1 MEFSQSIIAEL
12 IGVSRSFI
20 TKTAQKLELSSVSAP
35 TSKFK
40 KYDVPATRK
49 LIKATSPYRENRVS
63 KKVQVFYNFKG
74 GTGKT
79 SISFQ
84 VATHLSIMGYNVLAI
99 DLDPQGHLS
108 SSILGTHESLD
119 APTLYD
125 LWFGSANNIQEIITP
140 VNEGLDLICGN
151 LSLTRVEVPL
161 NQKPKREEVLN
172 KTLQPVLSKYDY
184 IIIDTNPTISTLNMN
199 ALVAADHVNVIA
211 ETQPYAL
218 NGLGLLIEELLQFY
232 DEMGTS
238 PDFSILANKYESRTS
253 TAQEVIGALRSDYG
267 EFMKE
272 SVIRKSEDINLSS
285 KYKLPVAAFATKK
298 SAAFEDI
305 KDFIHE
311 FIKSSTT
318 NGSKLV

>member
-1 MEFSQSIIAEL
+1 MEFSQTIIAEL
-12 IGVSRSFI
+12 VGVSRSFI
-20 TKTAQKLELSSVSAP
+20 TKTAQKLNIPTVSSP

-40 KYDVPATRK
+40 KYDIVSTRK
-49 LIKATSPYRENRVS
+49 LVRATSPYRENRVS

-108 SSILGTHESLD
+108 SSILGINESLE

-125 LWFGSANNIQEIITP
+125 LWFGSATKVQDIITP
-140 VNEGLDLICGN
+140 INEGLDLICGN

-161 NQKPKREEVLN
+161 NQKPKREETLK
-172 KTLQPVLSKYDY
+172 KTLQPIINQYDY
-184 IIIDTNPTISTLNMN
+184 IVIDTNPTISTLNMN
-199 ALVAADHVNVIA
+199 ALVAANHVNVIA

-218 NGLGLLIEELLQFY
+218 NGLGLLIEELEQFY
-232 DEMGTS
+232 DEMGTT
-238 PDFSILANKYESRTS
+238 PDFSILANKYESRTA

-267 EFMKE
+267 NFMRE

-285 KYKLPVAAFATKK
+285 KYKLPITAFATKK

-311 FIKSSTT
+311 FIKSSTS
-318 NGSKLV
+318 NGAKLV